1 MPYKST
7 YSLTS
12 PDIVMIIGAPFT
24 SYIADLLRLRV
35 YPMYDIA
42 IIGAGPAGSTL
53 ARLIADR
60 YKILLVDKR
69 PLNEDKDNASCM
81 KCGGGLLAPDA
92 QAMLSKMGLG
102 LPKSVLVGPQLFVVR
117 AIDVRRHLERYYQRY
132 YINMDRHRFDRW
144 LLSMIAPNVELR
156 LGWEFKSY
164 ERKKEHFT
172 IRLIKDGQILE
183 EQARILVGADGGS
196 SRLRK
201 LALPGRAFP
210 KAYIAIQDWVEADHQ
225 LPYFSTLFDPE
236 ITDYY
241 CWTIPKEDRL
251 IIGAAL
257 RPQKGVTGKFELL
270 KSRLRNHG
278 FHFGKIIRKEAAF
291 ILRPTLPQQ
300 ISTGTDGIA
309 LIGEAGGFISPSLA
323 EGLSYA
329 FKSAIILADLLCE
342 SPDDFERRFRRKT
355 RPLRV
360 NLFVKNLKS
369 CFIYNPHLRNIVM
382 RTGLRSMKIHQS

>member
-1 MPYKST
+1 
-7 YSLTS
+7 
-12 PDIVMIIGAPFT
+12 
-24 SYIADLLRLRV
+24 
-35 YPMYDIA
+35 MYDIA

-60 YKILLVDKR
+60 YNILLVDKR
-69 PLNEDKDNASCM
+69 PLNEDKDNASYM
-81 KCGGGLLAPDA
+81 KCCGGLLAPDA

-117 AIDVRRHLERYYQRY
+117 AIDVQRNLERYYQRY

-164 ERKKEHFT
+164 ERKKGHFT
-172 IRLIKDGQILE
+172 IGLIKDGQIFE
-183 EQARILVGADGGS
+183 EQAGILVGADGGS
-196 SRLRK
+196 SKLRK

-210 KAYIAIQDWVEADHQ
+210 KAYIAIQHWAEADHQ

-257 RPQKGVTGKFELL
+257 RPRRGVTGKFELL
-270 KSRLRNHG
+270 KTRLRNHG

-291 ILRPTLPQQ
+291 ILRPMLPQQ

-309 LIGEAGGFISPSLA
+309 LIGEAGGFISPSSA

-342 SPDDFERRFRRKT
+342 SLDDFERRFRRKT

-382 RTGLRSMKIHQS
+382 RTGLRSMKVHQS